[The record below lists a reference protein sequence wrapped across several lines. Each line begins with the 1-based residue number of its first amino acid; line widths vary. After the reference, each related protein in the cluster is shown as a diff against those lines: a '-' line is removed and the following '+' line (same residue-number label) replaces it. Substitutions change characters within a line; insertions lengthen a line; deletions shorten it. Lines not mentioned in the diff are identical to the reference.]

1 MAAIVAGGGD
11 TGSES
16 DRQEG
21 LSLPESFGVDA
32 VEAGIRGLAHTAG
45 EPVVV
50 VLVAASGTFF
60 AIISL
65 ASAGKKERDDGV
77 DHNDRQC
84 EFTRPLRPF

>member
-1 MAAIVAGGGD
+1 MAAIVAGEV
-11 TGSES
+11 TLAAS

-65 ASAGKKERDDGV
+65 ASAGKKER
-77 DHNDRQC
+77 
-84 EFTRPLRPF
+84 